1 MMQRTTVSISDDVL
15 REVRRRAAKR
25 GHGLG
30 HEVDD
35 LLRSALRPGPKDPAT
50 PAAEWK
56 VHDLGAPLVDIFDRD
71 ALFDAMEER

>member
-1 MMQRTTVSISDDVL
+1 MQRTTISISDDLL
-15 REVRRRAAKR
+15 REVRRRAARR

-30 HEVDD
+30 HEIDE
-35 LLRSALRPGPKDPAT
+35 LLRSALRPGPRNPSG

-71 ALFDAMEER
+71 ALFDAMGE